1 MKRGIVI
8 MFIFLA
14 VVVVP
19 SIFVASQPSN
29 VDLSVE
35 MFPLSREIKQGE
47 TIIVYARMDTHEDEF
62 IDVIIS
68 YRIRDN
74 TGLTVFESLET
85 VAVEKTARI
94 IENLRVPRTLSPDT
108 YFVDVEFRY
117 NNIVKLE
124 RRTFEVVGEPV
135 KISFDKSLMLIVI
148 VILFIFFILLLIQH
162 RRINQILKAQ
172 EYDAGHVIR

>member
-1 MKRGIVI
+1 MKRGMVIVI
-8 MFIFLA
+8 IFLA

-19 SIFVASQPSN
+19 SLFVASQPSN

-47 TIIVYARMDTHEDEF
+47 TIIVYSRVDTHEDEF

-74 TGLTVFESLET
+74 KGLTVFESLET

-94 IENLRVPRTLSPDT
+94 IENLRVPRSLDPDT

-117 NNIVKLE
+117 KDIVKLE

-135 KISFDKSLMLIVI
+135 KISFDKGLMLIVI
-148 VILFIFFILLLIQH
+148 VVLFIFFILLLIQH
-162 RRINQILKAQ
+162 RKINHILESQ
-172 EYDAGHVIR
+172 EYDAEHIV